1 MRKKFRL
8 LGLVPFFLIVL
19 IAPEKVLA
27 NGQEPKSLRIFPE
40 VESGWFLDGELE
52 FGCEVTYANGG
63 KRRSTGYLN
72 GNIPWNQFIVTSD
85 QAAAYGDRLLID
97 LFKVRSNQQT
107 LVIKVRLKDSP
118 HVESVFDLKI
128 PPMESVSIFLS
139 NRDNL
144 SPGKKVKPRIA
155 IEWANYFRTEYSLC
169 NRKAPFPLDSVQ
181 LFLNKERVFDCRVMV
196 PESIDASTQMLSLSV
211 IWASKQWINDTEIY
225 WYTHPRRKNG
235 SSLFQHR
242 KSPFASAD

>member
-8 LGLVPFFLIVL
+8 LGLVPFFLFGLIV
-19 IAPEKVLA
+19 PEKVLA

-72 GNIPWNQFIVTSD
+72 GNIPWNQFIVTSY

-97 LFKVRSNQQT
+97 LFKVRNNQQT
-107 LVIKVRLKDSP
+107 LVIKVILKDSP

-128 PPMESVSIFLS
+128 PPMESISIFLS

-144 SPGKKVKPRIA
+144 RPGKKVKPRIA

-181 LFLNKERVFDCRVMV
+181 LYLNKERVFDCRM
-196 PESIDASTQMLSLSV
+196 PLPDSTEASTQMLSLSV
-211 IWASKQWINDTEIY
+211 IWASKHWINDTETY
-225 WYTHPRRKNG
+225 SYTKPRRKNW
-235 SSLFQHR
+235 SSLLQCR
-242 KSPFASAD
+242 KSRYVSAD